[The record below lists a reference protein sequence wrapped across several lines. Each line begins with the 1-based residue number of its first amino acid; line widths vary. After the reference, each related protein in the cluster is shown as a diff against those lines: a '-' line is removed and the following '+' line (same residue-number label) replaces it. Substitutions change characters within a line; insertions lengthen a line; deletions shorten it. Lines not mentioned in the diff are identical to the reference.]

1 MVAWK
6 ERFLIVVA
14 LGVILG
20 VPTLLFLGAVYNVVS
35 PREWGIG
42 LLAWFAIL
50 PLGAFVRKMTQKK
63 NLASGGQ
70 LPPALDARA
79 RKRILRGIWF
89 KKVWIVLLAVSLPVG
104 VAGGVAQRAWL
115 PTLVGVG
122 INLLWM
128 YVTIVEIRRRRE
140 RLGLS
145 RQ

>member
-89 KKVWIVLLAVSLPVG
+89 KKVWIVLLAVSLPIG
-104 VAGGVAQRAWL
+104 VANGIAQRAWL
-115 PTLVGVG
+115 PTFIGGG
-122 INLLWM
+122 INLFLM
-128 YVTIVEIRRRRE
+128 YAAIDGIRRRRE
-140 RLGLS
+140 RIGLS
-145 RQ
+145 QQ